1 MAGDHPTQI
10 TPQITPQAVL
20 FTCGQN
26 AIRSPMAA
34 ALMQHYYGHRIYVS
48 SCGVKAGGGVNPFA
62 VAVMEELGID
72 ISEHEPQAFD
82 DVHDSNFDLVIS
94 LAPEAHHRAMEMTRT
109 MALEA
114 EYWPTEDPS
123 FATGNREQMLTTYRR
138 VRDMLMKRIE
148 QIFADKVP
156 PNA

>member
-1 MAGDHPTQI
+1 MVGDHPAQNL
-10 TPQITPQAVL
+10 PQSNPQAVL

-34 ALMQHYYGHRIYVS
+34 ALMQHYFGHRTYVA

-72 ISEHEPQAFD
+72 ISDHEPQAFD
-82 DVHDSNFDLVIS
+82 DVHDSNFDLVVS
-94 LAPEAHHRAMEMTRT
+94 LAPEAHHRAIEMTRT
-109 MALEA
+109 MALDA

-123 FATGNREQMLTTYRR
+123 FAKGNREQMLATYRG
-138 VRDMLMKRIE
+138 VRDKLMKRIE
-148 QIFADKVP
+148 QRFADNVP